1 MDGCLLFS
9 CFDDCSGVAMDGVT
23 VLLLTALC
31 VVIVLIVSSCFP
43 LVRVKSM
50 LSMSSFGV
58 SRVMLRYDLCNV
70 PNE

>member
-50 LSMSSFGV
+50 LSMSSLVV

-70 PNE
+70 PSE

>member
-50 LSMSSFGV
+50 LSMSSLGV

-70 PNE
+70 PSE